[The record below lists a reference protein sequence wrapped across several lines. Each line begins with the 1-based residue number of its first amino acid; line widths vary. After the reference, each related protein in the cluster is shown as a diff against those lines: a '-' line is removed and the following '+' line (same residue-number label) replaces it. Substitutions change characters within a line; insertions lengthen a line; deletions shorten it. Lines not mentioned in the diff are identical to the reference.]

1 MWRRTY
7 LLLLLIRVYFALSP
21 SYLHPDENFQGP
33 EVYAGR
39 IFGYPSKLPWEFTV
53 DHPIR
58 SVFPLWPTYEV
69 PMSLLHWFYTEYG
82 SGNPP
87 PQLVYYALRAGM
99 FLLSF
104 VLEDWAIYEL
114 VPSPRH
120 RRATVV
126 LVASSYVTWTYQTHT
141 FSNSLETLLVAWGL
155 VLIRR
160 ILENKQRSSFFSYA
174 VLSFI
179 AVAGVFNRIT
189 FPAFLLIP
197 GLQLLPYF
205 QRKPSSLVAIIGFG
219 ALFSSIAIYT
229 DTLFYRPSSTF
240 LSAIRNPIIT
250 PLNNLL
256 YNSDTSNLATHG
268 LHPHH
273 QHFTANLLQLLGPVY
288 IVMIFS
294 LFRNFQIPTWL
305 RNARAVSALSAT
317 LLLSIFP
324 HQEPRF
330 LIPLRGIVPAQLAM
344 RTIVSTNTVAQGI
357 KTNPDASVFWWK
369 TYSPPQWLLGAENSS
384 TPAITTLDLM
394 GIPGVDLIQRLDQS
408 VPPCGAV
415 SPVYLVAPTSATF
428 LDEYAA
434 TGTPRTPDL
443 QLYRLWTY
451 RKHLNLD
458 DLDFGDDGIVPTLAR
473 GLRMIWTGK
482 TMAKKDPYVPGGVPK
497 GTWSSKWEHPKHVLT
512 FHFAAQVD
520 SSRFLGD
527 HSPTSARLPVT
538 ANQLWE
544 IPLSDKR
551 KTSKKAVCALAR
563 ISLILRTV
571 TITTS
576 ASPDAKFRMKCNG
589 WVNVMHRIRTLGL
602 TNKHSASLQTDHLEE
617 STLTITM
624 AWR

>member
-1 MWRRTY
+1 
-7 LLLLLIRVYFALSP
+7 
-21 SYLHPDENFQGP
+21 
-33 EVYAGR
+33 
-39 IFGYPSKLPWEFTV
+39 
-53 DHPIR
+53 
-58 SVFPLWPTYEV
+58 
-69 PMSLLHWFYTEYG
+69 MSLLKWFYTEIDT
-82 SGNPP
+82 GNPP
-87 PQLVYYALRAGM
+87 PQLVYYALRGGM

-160 ILENKQRSSFFSYA
+160 ILENKVRSVCACGEDEHSQWWWYSSRWPFKLTGVGSNARPSSPTLFYRSSQWPVSST
-174 VLSFI
+174 VLPSLLSSSSQVYNCCHTSSASECPRHTPPPMLPI
-179 AVAGVFNRIT
+179 
-189 FPAFLLIP
+189 PAAYSTA
-197 GLQLLPYF
+197 QPYTNP
-205 QRKPSSLVAIIGFG
+205 RARPSSLVAILGFG
-219 ALFSSIAIYT
+219 AFFASIAIYT

-256 YNSDTSNLATHG
+256 YNSDTTNLATHG

-288 IVMIFS
+288 IVMIVS
-294 LFRNFQIPTWL
+294 VLRTLQIPTWL

-330 LIPLRGIVPAQLAM
+330 LIPCVPLLLTCIRVHRSRIFLAAWIIFNGIMGFLMGVYHQGGIVPAQLAM
-344 RTIVSTNTVAQGI
+344 RTIVSTNTAAQGV

-369 TYSPPQWLLGAENSS
+369 TYSPPQWLLGADNSS
-384 TPAITTLDLM
+384 TPAINTLDLM
-394 GIPGVDLIQRLDQS
+394 GIPGVELIQRLDQS
-408 VPPCGAV
+408 VPRCGTV
-415 SPVYLVAPTSATF
+415 SPIYLVAPTSATF

-473 GLRMIWTGK
+473 VIGRRGL
-482 TMAKKDPYVPGGVPK
+482 GV
-497 GTWSSKWEHPKHVLT
+497 WSVRRACK
-512 FHFAAQVD
+512 
-520 SSRFLGD
+520 
-527 HSPTSARLPVT
+527 
-538 ANQLWE
+538 
-544 IPLSDKR
+544 
-551 KTSKKAVCALAR
+551 
-563 ISLILRTV
+563 
-571 TITTS
+571 
-576 ASPDAKFRMKCNG
+576 
-589 WVNVMHRIRTLGL
+589 
-602 TNKHSASLQTDHLEE
+602 
-617 STLTITM
+617 
-624 AWR
+624 

>member
-58 SVFPLWPTYEV
+58 SVFPLWPIYEV
-69 PMSLLHWFYTEYG
+69 PMSLLKWFYTEIDT
-82 SGNPP
+82 GNPP
-87 PQLVYYALRAGM
+87 PQLVYYALRGVM

-205 QRKPSSLVAIIGFG
+205 QRKPSSLVAILGFG
-219 ALFSSIAIYT
+219 ALFASIAIYT

-240 LSAIRNPIIT
+240 LAVIRHPIIT

-256 YNSDTSNLATHG
+256 YNSDTANLATHG

-273 QHFTANLLQLLGPVY
+273 QHFTANLIQLLGPVY
-288 IVMIFS
+288 IVMIVS
-294 LFRNFQIPTWL
+294 LFRTLQIPTWL

-330 LIPLRGIVPAQLAM
+330 LIPCVPLLLSCIRVHRSRIFLAAWIIFNGIMGFLMGVYHQGGVVPAQLAM
-344 RTIVSTNTVAQGI
+344 RSIVSTNTAAQGV
-357 KTNPDASVFWWK
+357 KTNPDTSVFWWK
-369 TYSPPQWLLGAENSS
+369 TYSPPHWLLGADNSS
-384 TPAITTLDLM
+384 TPAITTIDLM
-394 GIPGVDLIQRLDQS
+394 GIPGVELIQRLDQF
-408 VPPCGAV
+408 VPECGTV
-415 SPVYLVAPTSATF
+415 SPIYLVAPTSATF

-434 TGTPRTPDL
+434 TETPRTPEL

-458 DLDFGDDGIVPTLAR
+458 DLDFGDDGFVPTLAR
-473 GLRMIWTGK
+473 VIGRRGLR
-482 TMAKKDPYVPGGVPK
+482 V
-497 GTWSSKWEHPKHVLT
+497 WSV
-512 FHFAAQVD
+512 
-520 SSRFLGD
+520 R
-527 HSPTSARLPVT
+527 R
-538 ANQLWE
+538 
-544 IPLSDKR
+544 
-551 KTSKKAVCALAR
+551 VC
-563 ISLILRTV
+563 
-571 TITTS
+571 
-576 ASPDAKFRMKCNG
+576 K
-589 WVNVMHRIRTLGL
+589 
-602 TNKHSASLQTDHLEE
+602 
-617 STLTITM
+617 
-624 AWR
+624 